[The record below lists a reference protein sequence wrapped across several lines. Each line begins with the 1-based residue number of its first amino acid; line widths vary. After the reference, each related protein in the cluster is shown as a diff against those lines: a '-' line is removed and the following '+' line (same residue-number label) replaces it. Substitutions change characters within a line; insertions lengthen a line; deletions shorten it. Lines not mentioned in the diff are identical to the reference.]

1 MPAEI
6 KQIHHTS
13 IASPAGRTAAGTH
26 LLGWFRHKPK
36 DSIPNPRDKRR
47 RLDED
52 EVVPR
57 IILSG
62 VQVLCFALA
71 LSILAMAAYA

>member
-1 MPAEI
+1 M
-6 KQIHHTS
+6 S
-13 IASPAGRTAAGTH
+13 
-26 LLGWFRHKPK
+26 WFKRKKK
-36 DSIPNPRDKRR
+36 DAVPNPRDKRR

-62 VQVLCFALA
+62 VQILCFALA
-71 LSILAMAAYA
+71 FSILAMAAYA